1 MESRR
6 VNRDGGNKW
15 LRQAYFVN
23 GIHDSGS
30 ILPSE
35 FQGNV
40 SILLVINECFYLLVS
55 DGIPRREAPPLREDG
70 LWIYD
75 GELPTIA
82 SRGGRTDHL
91 D

>member
-6 VNRDGGNKW
+6 VSRDGGNKW

-23 GIHDSGS
+23 GIHDSSS

-40 SILLVINECFYLLVS
+40 SILLVINKRCYLLVS
-55 DGIPRREAPPLREDG
+55 DGIPRREAPPLREDD
-70 LWIYD
+70 LRIYE
-75 GELPTIA
+75 GELLTIA
-82 SRGGRTDHL
+82 S
-91 D
+91 